1 VSEGFL
7 EINPGDAADLD
18 ILDGH
23 KIRVASRRGEIET
36 RIMITDRVEQGVVFM
51 PFHFEEANV
60 NKLTNPAYDPIA
72 KIPELK
78 VCAVSL
84 AKV

>member
-1 VSEGFL
+1 MIKL
-7 EINPGDAADLD
+7 
-18 ILDGH
+18 
-23 KIRVASRRGEIET
+23 ASRRGEIET
-36 RIMITDRVEQGVVFM
+36 KVTITDRVEKGVVFM

-78 VCAVSL
+78 VCAVKLEKAS
-84 AKV
+84 